1 MASNQSEQL
10 KRVYANWIATVSPR
24 PTMSLH
30 EWRDMVEHWTEVT
43 AEPVGV
49 DYLEMTIANGLRAMW
64 IVPHG
69 ANLER
74 VLLCIK
80 GGGFIT
86 GSMFIHRK
94 LFAHMAKAMGCRAL
108 TFEYRRAHEHKPQAQ
123 VEDSMTA
130 YHWLLDQGISA
141 KHIAVT
147 GDSAG
152 GGLVVSLLLRARD
165 TGLPLPAVTMPMSQ
179 WVETASSGETTIT
192 NHEKDARFTKE
203 SVDRLV
209 EMFLANGDDEAVQRL
224 AAWARPN
231 RDRSAA

>member
-1 MASNQSEQL
+1 MA
-10 KRVYANWIATVSPR
+10 
-24 PTMSLH
+24 MSLDQ
-30 EWRDMVEHWTEVT
+30 WRDMVEHWAEVT
-43 AEPVGV
+43 AEPSSV
-49 DYLEMTIANGLRAMW
+49 DYVETTIANGVRAMW

-69 ANLER
+69 AAHDR

-80 GGGFIT
+80 GGGFVT
-86 GSMFIHRK
+86 GSTVIYRK

-108 TFEYRRAHEHKPQAQ
+108 TFEYRRSHEHKHPAQ

-165 TGLPLPAVTMPMSQ
+165 TGFQPPAVSMPMSP
-179 WVETASSGETTIT
+179 WVDMASSGATMST
-192 NHEKDARFTKE
+192 NHGKDPLLTQE

-209 EMFLANGDDEAVQRL
+209 EMFLANGDDEAIRRL
-224 AAWARPN
+224 AGWSRAKL
-231 RDRSAA
+231 DRSAA